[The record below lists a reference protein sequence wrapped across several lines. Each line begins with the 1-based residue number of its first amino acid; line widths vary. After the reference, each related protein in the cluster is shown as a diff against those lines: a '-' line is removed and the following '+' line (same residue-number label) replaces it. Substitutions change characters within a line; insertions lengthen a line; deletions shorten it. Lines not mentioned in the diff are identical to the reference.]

1 MKTILAIL
9 AWLVILAVQI
19 SLWPQ
24 ITNGVMPAFGLAAS
38 LAWGLSPGQTVT
50 GPARARIGSAS
61 HLRGGLWLAIASG
74 AILDLYAQH
83 HLGLLTVA
91 SGLAYASVFL
101 VIRPPVDDAT
111 WTNRLTAVALAAAV
125 YETIVLVVLNL
136 TTDDFPIVALF
147 FQTATLN
154 VVGTVLVFAL
164 LASLLG
170 ALRRRFA

>member
-1 MKTILAIL
+1 MITILAIL
-9 AWLVILAVQI
+9 AWLVILSIQI

-24 ITNGVMPAFGLAAS
+24 ITTGIMPAFGLAAA
-38 LAWGLSPGQTVT
+38 LAWGLSPGQTMT
-50 GPARARIGSAS
+50 GPARARVGSAS

-101 VIRPPVDDAT
+101 VVRPPVDDAS
-111 WTNRLTAVALAAAV
+111 WTNRLAAATLAGIV
-125 YETIVLVVLNL
+125 YEVIVLSVLNL
-136 TTDDFPIVALF
+136 TTDNLPLLALL
-147 FQTATLN
+147 FQVATLN

-170 ALRRRFA
+170 ALRRRFG